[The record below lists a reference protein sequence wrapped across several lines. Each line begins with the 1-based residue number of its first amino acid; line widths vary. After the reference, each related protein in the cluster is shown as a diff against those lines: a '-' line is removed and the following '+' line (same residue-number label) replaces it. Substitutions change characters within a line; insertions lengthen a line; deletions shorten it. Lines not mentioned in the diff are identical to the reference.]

1 MTATLPTPPGP
12 DPAAHLSREVLADD
26 ARDYWTLRDLI
37 IDKLNPPDS
46 DFAEIHIMCTAIE
59 DATALIEAIPCVC
72 TEAAASGEDDPCPRC
87 QVLGRTADVRE
98 ER

>member
-1 MTATLPTPPGP
+1 MTATMPGP
-12 DPAAHLSREVLADD
+12 ADPAAHLSREVLADD

-37 IDKLNPPDS
+37 IDRLNPPDS
-46 DFAEIHIMCTAIE
+46 DYAEIHIMCEAVRRAAE
-59 DATALIEAIPCVC
+59 LIEAIPCAC